1 MSQSSAADA
10 VDTNSKTMQPF
21 KRFVLS
27 SGEINGSKQITLHP
41 WKAINWSSSIN
52 LVHAF
57 SSLRLSSR
65 WDGNAKF
72 IEQWME
78 RSLYSGTLSLAVH
91 QHGRMS
97 ESTMKKHVKL
107 AWLTSL
113 SSYALCRCGWW
124 WKKNPLQPQPQ
135 KEQEKKLISFSFS
148 SLSVEA
154 RLKLRRKK
162 GFKSSNSRNAR
173 TNWITRWKITS
184 QDSFEN
190 K

>member
-27 SGEINGSKQITLHP
+27 SGEIIGSKQITLHP

-78 RSLYSGTLSLAVH
+78 RSLYGGTLSLAVH

-107 AWLTSL
+107 HSLVNLAQFIRFVSVWMMVKKKSSSTATSKG
-113 SSYALCRCGWW
+113 AG
-124 WKKNPLQPQPQ
+124 KKINIIFIF
-135 KEQEKKLISFSFS
+135 KFICWS
-148 SLSVEA
+148 SVEA
-154 RLKLRRKK
+154 SSKK
-162 GFKSSNSRNAR
+162 G
-173 TNWITRWKITS
+173 I
-184 QDSFEN
+184 
-190 K
+190 